1 MFLLQDPF
9 IYIGKN
15 IFNNCYTQS
24 ISPESLDMQ
33 TVLELTG
40 STPPSAILP
49 SSGLSH
55 FCLTFEDFCLGH
67 TFSHGSLDLKRFGR
81 EEK

>member
-40 STPPSAILP
+40 STPPSNSAILP
-49 SSGLSH
+49 SKRAVSLLSH
-55 FCLTFEDFCLGH
+55 F
-67 TFSHGSLDLKRFGR
+67 
-81 EEK
+81 

>member
-1 MFLLQDPF
+1 MFLVQDPF

-15 IFNNCYTQS
+15 IFNNSYTQS
-24 ISPESLDMQ
+24 ISPESRDMQ

-40 STPPSAILP
+40 SATLP

-55 FCLTFEDFCLGH
+55 F
-67 TFSHGSLDLKRFGR
+67 
-81 EEK
+81 

>member
-40 STPPSAILP
+40 STPPSNSAIFAVKT
-49 SSGLSH
+49 G
-55 FCLTFEDFCLGH
+55 CLT
-67 TFSHGSLDLKRFGR
+67 SVSLLKIFV
-81 EEK
+81 

>member
-15 IFNNCYTQS
+15 IFNNYYTES
-24 ISPESLDMQ
+24 ISPESRDMQ

-40 STPPSAILP
+40 STPSSAILP
-49 SSGLSH
+49 SKRPVSLLSH
-55 FCLTFEDFCLGH
+55 F
-67 TFSHGSLDLKRFGR
+67 
-81 EEK
+81 